1 MSEPPSPLSGRR
13 VTLGVTGSI
22 AAYKAAALLRL
33 LRKAGASVEVVLSRA
48 ALEFVGPAT
57 FQGLNA
63 KPPLGELFDRDH
75 GGELHVDLAKNSD
88 AIVIAP
94 ASADCL
100 ARLATGRA
108 DDLIAAIALS
118 ARCPVLLAPAMH
130 PNMWSHPATQ
140 RNVATLG
147 RDGVRFV
154 GPVDGEVA
162 SGDRGLG
169 RMAEPE
175 QIALEVSRLFSGG
188 PLSGRRIVVTA
199 GPTLE
204 ALDPVRSLS
213 NRSSGK
219 LGFAL
224 AERARARG
232 ADVTLIAGPVAL
244 STPPGVRRVDVESAL
259 ALQRA
264 LWDALGPDL
273 SKADALI
280 MAAAVADYRPKAA
293 SESKLKRSGPLTLE
307 LEPNP
312 DLLAEIGARRTGARP
327 VLIGFAL
334 ETDTDE
340 RIVESAREKLTKKRV
355 DLVVANHA
363 AESIGRDDIR
373 ITLVG
378 PDTAAAFGP
387 VPKAEAAER
396 LLDWLVA
403 RLPG

>member
-33 LRKAGASVEVVLSRA
+33 LRRAGASVEVVLSRA

-75 GGELHVDLAKNSD
+75 GGELHVDLARNSD

-118 ARCPVLLAPAMH
+118 ARCPVLVAPAMH

-140 RNVATLG
+140 RNVVTLG

-259 ALQRA
+259 SLQRA

-312 DLLAEIGARRTGARP
+312 DLLAEIGARRTAARP

-340 RIVESAREKLTKKRV
+340 RIVASAREKLTKKRV

-378 PDTAAAFGP
+378 PDTASPFGP

-403 RLPG
+403 RLAG

>member
-33 LRKAGASVEVVLSRA
+33 LRRAGASVEVVLSRA

-75 GGELHVDLAKNSD
+75 GGELHVDLARNSD

-118 ARCPVLLAPAMH
+118 ARCPVLVAPAMH

-259 ALQRA
+259 SLQRA

-312 DLLAEIGARRTGARP
+312 DLLAEIGARRTAARP

-340 RIVESAREKLTKKRV
+340 RIVASAREKLTKKRV

-378 PDTAAAFGP
+378 PDTASPFGP

-403 RLPG
+403 RLAG

>member
-33 LRKAGASVEVVLSRA
+33 LRRAGASVEVVLSRA

-75 GGELHVDLAKNSD
+75 GGELHVDLARNSD

-118 ARCPVLLAPAMH
+118 ARCPVLVAPAMH

-259 ALQRA
+259 SLQRA

-312 DLLAEIGARRTGARP
+312 DLLAEIGARRTAARP

-340 RIVESAREKLTKKRV
+340 RIVASAREKLTKKRV

-378 PDTAAAFGP
+378 PDTASPFGP

-403 RLPG
+403 RLAE

>member
-1 MSEPPSPLSGRR
+1 MSEAPSPLSGRSI
-13 VTLGVTGSI
+13 TLCVTGSI

-33 LRKAGASVEVVLSRA
+33 LRRAGASVEVVLSRA

-75 GGELHVDLAKNSD
+75 GGELHVDLARNSD

-118 ARCPVLLAPAMH
+118 ARCPVLVAPAMH

-259 ALQRA
+259 SLQRA

-312 DLLAEIGARRTGARP
+312 DLLAEIGARRTAARP

-340 RIVESAREKLTKKRV
+340 RIVASAREKLTKKRV

-378 PDTAAAFGP
+378 PDTASPFGP

-403 RLPG
+403 RLAE

>member
-1 MSEPPSPLSGRR
+1 MSEPPSPLSGHR
-13 VTLGVTGSI
+13 VTLCVTGSI

-63 KPPLGELFDRDH
+63 KPPHGELFDRDH

-100 ARLATGRA
+100 SRLAMGRA

-118 ARCPVLLAPAMH
+118 AHCPVLVAPAMH
-130 PNMWSHPATQ
+130 PNMWCHPATQ

-147 RDGVRFV
+147 SDGVRFV

-175 QIALEVSRLFSGG
+175 QIALELSRLFSGG

-204 ALDPVRSLS
+204 ALDPVRALS

-232 ADVTLIAGPVAL
+232 AEVTLIAGPVSL
-244 STPPGVRRVDVESAL
+244 PTPPGVRRVDVESAL
-259 ALQRA
+259 SLQRA

-273 SKADALI
+273 SKVDALI
-280 MAAAVADYRPKAA
+280 MAAAVADYRPRAA
-293 SESKLKRSGPLTLE
+293 SDSKLKRSGPLTLE

-312 DLLAEIGARRTGARP
+312 DLLAEIGARRTAARP

-340 RIVESAREKLTKKRV
+340 KIVESAREKLTKKRV

-378 PDTAAAFGP
+378 PDTAAPFGP

-403 RLPG
+403 RLAG